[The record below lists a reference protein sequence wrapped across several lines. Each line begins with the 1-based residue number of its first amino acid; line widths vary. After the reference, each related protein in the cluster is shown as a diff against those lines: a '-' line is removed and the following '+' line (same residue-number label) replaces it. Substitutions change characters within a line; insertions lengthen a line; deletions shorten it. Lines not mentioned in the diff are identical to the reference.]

1 MAPDSAAASRFLP
14 PPPFGRESS
23 RVVASRAGYG
33 DAMTEAARVEELA
46 REKLG
51 IEQLHAGQLEAIEAV
66 LGGRDTLAVMST
78 GYGKSAIYQLAGELL
93 EKPTIVVSPLIAL
106 QRDQVEAIEDH
117 IGDGEAAE
125 LNSTVSPKKR
135 HELIEALER
144 GEHEFVLLAPEQLA
158 KPEVLEELAATEP
171 SLLVVD
177 EAHCISEW
185 GHDFRPDYLQL
196 GAFAERLG
204 RPTILALTATASPP
218 VRREIVERLGMED
231 PAQVIRGFDRPNL
244 HFAVRRFSE
253 AQGKEEALV
262 EAVAAAPKPGIVYIA
277 TRKTSEELAGKLQAA
292 GVKAE
297 AYHAGLPAKRR
308 GELQDAFHDDEI
320 ETIVATTAFGMG
332 IDKPNVRFVFHAGPS
347 DSIDSYY
354 QEVGRAGRDGEPAEA
369 VLFYRPEDE
378 AVRRFLTG
386 GGGVDGEALEAVGH
400 AVADDGE
407 ADPKALVDRLELSRS
422 KVLEAVG
429 RLEEAG
435 WLEVDAEGE
444 MRRAR
449 GGPSLEEAVQAG
461 VRESGERR
469 EFDRTRLE
477 MMRSYAETEGCR
489 RDHILSYF
497 GEEHE
502 VPCFYCDN
510 CDAGLVKADDTER
523 PFPIGAAVTH
533 KSWGAGEV
541 QRYDRD
547 RVVVLF
553 ESVGYRTLALDL
565 IEGEGLL
572 EAS

>member
-1 MAPDSAAASRFLP
+1 MS
-14 PPPFGRESS
+14 
-23 RVVASRAGYG
+23 
-33 DAMTEAARVEELA
+33 EAARVEELA

-51 IEQLHAGQLEAIEAV
+51 IERLHAGQLEAIEAV
-66 LGGRDTLAVMST
+66 LGGHDTLAVMST

-125 LNSTVSPKKR
+125 LNSTVSAKKR
-135 HELIEALER
+135 HELIAALER

-218 VRREIVERLGMED
+218 VRREIVERLGMRD

-262 EAVAAAPKPGIVYIA
+262 RAVAEAPKPGIVYIA
-277 TRKTSEELAGKLQAA
+277 TRKTSEALAEKLQAA

-297 AYHAGLPAKRR
+297 AYHAGLLAKRR

-386 GGGVDGEALEAVGH
+386 GGGIDGEALESVGH

-407 ADPKALVDRLELSRS
+407 ADPKDLVERLELSRS

-444 MRRAR
+444 VRPAR

-502 VPCFYCDN
+502 VPCCYCDN
-510 CDAGLVKADDTER
+510 CDAGLVKADDTKR

-553 ESVGYRTLALDL
+553 ESVGYRTLALEL
-565 IEGEGLL
+565 VEGEGLL
-572 EAS
+572 EPS

>member
-1 MAPDSAAASRFLP
+1 VSD
-14 PPPFGRESS
+14 
-23 RVVASRAGYG
+23 
-33 DAMTEAARVEELA
+33 AARIGKLA
-46 REKLG
+46 KEKLG
-51 IEQLHAGQLEAIEAV
+51 IEELHPGQLEAIEAV
-66 LGGRDTLAVMST
+66 LAGRDTLAVMST
-78 GYGKSAIYQLAGELL
+78 GYGKSAIYQLAGEILG
-93 EKPTIVVSPLIAL
+93 KPTIVVSPLIAL
-106 QRDQVEAIEDH
+106 QRDQVEAIEDR

-125 LNSTVSPKKR
+125 LNSTVSAKR
-135 HELIEALER
+135 RRELIEALER

-171 SLLVVD
+171 ALLVVD

-218 VRREIVERLGMED
+218 VRREIVERLGMRD

-244 HFAVRRFSE
+244 HFAVRRFTE
-253 AQGKEEALV
+253 AAAKEKALV
-262 EAVAAAPKPGIVYIA
+262 EAVAAAAKPGIVYIA
-277 TRKTSEELAGKLQAA
+277 TRKASEELAEALSEA

-297 AYHAGLPAKRR
+297 AYHAGLPAKHR
-308 GELQDAFHDDEI
+308 GELQDRFMADEV
-320 ETIVATTAFGMG
+320 EVIVATTAFGMG
-332 IDKPNVRFVFHAGPS
+332 IDKPNVRFVFHSGPS

-354 QEVGRAGRDGEPAEA
+354 QEVGRAGRDGEPGEA

-378 AVRRFLTG
+378 AVRHFLAG
-386 GGGVDGEALEAVGH
+386 AGGVDGEDLEAVGH
-400 AVADDGE
+400 AIEAGDGE
-407 ADPKALVDRLELSRS
+407 ADPVALVKGLELSRS

-429 RLEEAG
+429 RLEETG
-435 WLEVDAEGE
+435 WLEIGDVGEVRRAAEG
-444 MRRAR
+444 
-449 GGPSLEEAVQAG
+449 PTLEHAIQQG
-461 VRESGERR
+461 VRESGQRR
-469 EFDRTRLE
+469 EFDKTRLA
-477 MMRSYAETEGCR
+477 MMRSYAETQGCR

-510 CDAGLVKADDTER
+510 CDAGLVKPDDAVR
-523 PFPIGAAVTH
+523 PFPIGAPVTH
-533 KSWGAGEV
+533 KSWGPGEV

-553 ESVGYRTLALDL
+553 ESVGYRTLALSL
-565 IEGEGLL
+565 VEEEGLL

>member
-1 MAPDSAAASRFLP
+1 
-14 PPPFGRESS
+14 
-23 RVVASRAGYG
+23 VA
-33 DAMTEAARVEELA
+33 DAARIEKLA
-46 REKLG
+46 KEKLG
-51 IEQLHAGQLEAIEAV
+51 IEELHAGQLEAIEAV
-66 LGGRDTLAVMST
+66 LAGRDTLAVMST
-78 GYGKSAIYQLAGELL
+78 GYGKSAIYQLAGEILD
-93 EKPTIVVSPLIAL
+93 KPTIVVSPLIAL

-135 HELIEALER
+135 HELIVALER

-158 KPEVLEELAATEP
+158 KPEVLEDLAATEP

-244 HFAVRRFSE
+244 HFAVRRFTE
-253 AQGKEEALV
+253 AREKEEALV
-262 EAVAAAPKPGIVYIA
+262 EAVAAAAKPGIVYIA
-277 TRKTSEELAGKLQAA
+277 TRKTSEELAEALQKA
-292 GVKAE
+292 GVNAA
-297 AYHAGLPAKRR
+297 AYHAGLPSKRR
-308 GELQDAFHDDEI
+308 GELQDAFMADEV
-320 ETIVATTAFGMG
+320 EVIVATTAFGMG

-354 QEVGRAGRDGEPAEA
+354 QEVGRAGRDGEAAEV

-378 AVRRFLTG
+378 AIRRFLG
-386 GGGVDGEALEAVGH
+386 GAGGVDGEDLEAVGH
-400 AVADDGE
+400 AVEDDGGE
-407 ADPKALVDRLELSRS
+407 ADPMSLVERLELSRS

-429 RLEEAG
+429 RLEQAG
-435 WLEVDAEGE
+435 WLEVADDGDV
-444 MRRAR
+444 RRAR
-449 GGPSLEEAVQAG
+449 GGPSLEAAVQAG

-477 MMRSYAETEGCR
+477 MMRSYAETQGCR

-497 GEEHE
+497 GEEHDI
-502 VPCFYCDN
+502 PCFYCDN
-510 CDAGLVKADDTER
+510 CDAGLVKPDTTPR
-523 PFPIGAAVTH
+523 PFPIGAPVTH
-533 KSWGAGEV
+533 KSWGPGEV

-553 ESVGYRTLALDL
+553 ESVGYRTLDL
-565 IEGEGLL
+565 GLVEEEGLL

>member
-1 MAPDSAAASRFLP
+1 MSGAPRIAD
-14 PPPFGRESS
+14 
-23 RVVASRAGYG
+23 
-33 DAMTEAARVEELA
+33 LA
-46 REKLG
+46 KEKLG
-51 IEQLHAGQLEAIEAV
+51 IEELHRGQLEAIEAV
-66 LGGRDTLAVMST
+66 LDGRDTLAVMST
-78 GYGKSAIYQLAGELL
+78 GYGKSAIYQLAGEILG
-93 EKPTIVVSPLIAL
+93 KPTIVVSPLIAL
-106 QRDQVEAIEDH
+106 QRDQVEAIEDR

-125 LNSTVSPKKR
+125 LNSTVSARGR
-135 HELIEALER
+135 HELIEELER

-204 RPTILALTATASPP
+204 RPTVLALTATASPP
-218 VRREIVERLGMED
+218 VRREIVERLGMKD

-253 AQGKEEALV
+253 AKGKGEALV

-277 TRKTSEELAGKLQAA
+277 TRRASEVLATALQAA

-297 AYHAGLPAKRR
+297 AYHAGLPARHR
-308 GELQDAFHDDEI
+308 GELQDRFHGDEVDV
-320 ETIVATTAFGMG
+320 IVATTAFGMG
-332 IDKPNVRFVFHAGPS
+332 IDKPNVRFVFHSGPS

-354 QEVGRAGRDGEPAEA
+354 QEVGRAGRDGGPAEA

-378 AVRRFLTG
+378 AIRRFLG
-386 GGGVDGEALEAVGH
+386 SVGGVDGEALEAVGH
-400 AVADDGE
+400 AVEKADGR
-407 ADPKALVDRLELSRS
+407 ADPAALVERLELSRS

-435 WLEVDAEGE
+435 WLEIEPHGE
-444 MRRAR
+444 VRQAPD
-449 GGPSLEEAVQAG
+449 GPTLEEAVQSG
-461 VRESGERR
+461 VRESGQRR
-469 EFDRTRLE
+469 EFDRTRLA
-477 MMRSYAETEGCR
+477 MMRSYAETRGCR

-502 VPCFYCDN
+502 VPCFFCDN
-510 CDAGLVKADDTER
+510 CDAGLVKADAAAR

-533 KSWGAGEV
+533 KSWGPGEV

-553 ESVGYRTLALDL
+553 ESVGYRTLDL
-565 IEGEGLL
+565 GLVDEEGLL
-572 EAS
+572 TQD

>member
-1 MAPDSAAASRFLP
+1 MT
-14 PPPFGRESS
+14 
-23 RVVASRAGYG
+23 
-33 DAMTEAARVEELA
+33 DATRIERLA
-46 REKLG
+46 QEKLG
-51 IEQLHAGQLEAIEAV
+51 IEQLHPGQLEAIERV
-66 LGGRDTLAVMST
+66 LAGRDTLAVMST

-93 EKPTIVVSPLIAL
+93 GKPTIVVSPLIAL
-106 QRDQVEAIEDH
+106 QRDQVEAIEEH
-117 IGDGEAAE
+117 ISPGEAAE
-125 LNSTVSPKKR
+125 LNSTVSPKHR

-158 KPEVLEELAATEP
+158 KPEVLAELAATEP
-171 SLLVVD
+171 SLLVID

-218 VRREIVERLGMED
+218 VRREIVERLGMRD

-244 HFAVRRFSE
+244 HFAVRRFSD

-262 EAVAAAPKPGIVYIA
+262 EAVAVAPKPGIVYIA
-277 TRKTSEELAGKLQAA
+277 TRKASEELATALEAA
-292 GVKAE
+292 GVAAE
-297 AYHAGLPAKRR
+297 AYHAGLAAKHR
-308 GELQDAFHDDEI
+308 GELQDRFMADEVDV
-320 ETIVATTAFGMG
+320 IVATTAFGMG
-332 IDKPNVRFVFHAGPS
+332 IDKSNVRFVFHAGPS

-354 QEVGRAGRDGEPAEA
+354 QEVGRAGRDGEPANV

-378 AVRRFLTG
+378 AIRRFLG
-386 GGGVDGEALEAVGH
+386 GAGGVGGEDLEAVGY
-400 AVADDGE
+400 AVEGSDGE
-407 ADPKALVDRLELSRS
+407 ADPLALVERLELSRS

-435 WLEVDAEGE
+435 WLEISAKGDVH
-444 MRRAR
+444 RAA
-449 GGPSLEEAVQAG
+449 GGPTLEHAVQQG

-469 EFDRTRLE
+469 EFDRTRLA
-477 MMRSYAETEGCR
+477 MMRSYAETIGCR

-510 CDAGLVKADDTER
+510 CDAGLVKADDAER
-523 PFPIGAAVTH
+523 PFPIGAAISH
-533 KSWGAGEV
+533 KSWGRGEV

-553 ESVGYRTLALDL
+553 ESVGYRTLDL
-565 IEGEGLL
+565 GLVEEEGLL
-572 EAS
+572 EAG

>member
-1 MAPDSAAASRFLP
+1 VS
-14 PPPFGRESS
+14 
-23 RVVASRAGYG
+23 
-33 DAMTEAARVEELA
+33 DAKRIEKLA

-51 IEQLHAGQLEAIEAV
+51 IEQLHPGQLEAIEEV
-66 LGGRDTLAVMST
+66 LGGHDTLAVMST
-78 GYGKSAIYQLAGELL
+78 GYGKSAIYQLAGEMLG
-93 EKPTIVVSPLIAL
+93 KPTIVVSPLIAL

-117 IGDGEAAE
+117 IGSGEAAE
-125 LNSTVSPKKR
+125 LNSTVSAKKR
-135 HELIEALER
+135 HELIAALER

-158 KPEVLEELAATEP
+158 KPEVLAELAEAEP
-171 SLLVVD
+171 GLLVVD

-218 VRREIVERLGMED
+218 VRREIVERLGMRE

-244 HFAVRRFSE
+244 HFEVRRFTE
-253 AQGKEEALV
+253 AAAKEAALV
-262 EAVAAAPKPGIVYIA
+262 EAVAEAAKPGIVYIA
-277 TRKTSEELAGKLQAA
+277 TRKTSEELAEALVAA

-308 GELQDAFHDDEI
+308 GELQDRFMADEV
-320 ETIVATTAFGMG
+320 EVIVATTAFGMG

-354 QEVGRAGRDGEPAEA
+354 QEVGRAGRDGERGEA

-378 AVRRFLTG
+378 AVRHFLAG
-386 GGGVDGEALEAVGH
+386 SGGVDGEDLEAVGH
-400 AVADDGE
+400 AIEGADGD
-407 ADPKALVDRLELSRS
+407 ADPATLLQHLELSRS

-435 WLEVDAEGE
+435 WLEIGGAGE
-444 MRRAR
+444 VRRAH
-449 GGPSLEEAVQAG
+449 GGPTLEDAVQLG

-469 EFDRTRLE
+469 EFDKTRLA
-477 MMRSYAETEGCR
+477 MMRAYAETQGCR

-502 VPCFYCDN
+502 VPCYFCDN
-510 CDAGLVKADDTER
+510 CDAGLVKPDDTTR

-533 KSWGAGEV
+533 KSWGPGEV

-553 ESVGYRTLALDL
+553 ESVGYRTLDL
-565 IEGEGLL
+565 GLVEEEGLL
-572 EAS
+572 EAVG

>member
-1 MAPDSAAASRFLP
+1 MAS
-14 PPPFGRESS
+14 
-23 RVVASRAGYG
+23 VA
-33 DAMTEAARVEELA
+33 EIQKLA
-46 REKLG
+46 QEKLG
-51 IEQLHAGQLEAIEAV
+51 IEELHPGQLEAIEAV
-66 LGGRDTLAVMST
+66 LGGGDTLAVMST

-93 EKPTIVVSPLIAL
+93 GKPTIVVSPLIAL
-106 QRDQVEAIEDH
+106 QRDQVEAIEEH
-117 IGDGEAAE
+117 ISPGEAAE
-125 LNSTVSPKKR
+125 LNSTVSAKKR
-135 HELIEALER
+135 HELIAALER

-158 KPEVLEELAATEP
+158 KPEVLAELAATEP
-171 SLLVVD
+171 SLLVID

-218 VRREIVERLGMED
+218 VRREIIERLDMEE

-262 EAVAAAPKPGIVYIA
+262 KAVAEAPKPGIVYIA
-277 TRKTSEELAGKLQAA
+277 TRKASEELAGALQAA

-297 AYHAGLPAKRR
+297 AYHAGLPSKHR
-308 GELQDAFHDDEI
+308 GEIQDRFMADDVDV
-320 ETIVATTAFGMG
+320 IVATTAFGMG

-354 QEVGRAGRDGEPAEA
+354 QEVGRAGRDGEPADA

-378 AVRRFLTG
+378 GIRRFLG
-386 GGGVDGEALEAVGH
+386 SAGGVDGEDLETVGH
-400 AVADDGE
+400 AVEADGDE
-407 ADPKALVDRLELSRS
+407 ADPLALVDQLGLSRS

-435 WLEVDAEGE
+435 WLEISEAGDV
-444 MRRAR
+444 RRAT
-449 GGPSLEEAVQAG
+449 GGPTLEHAVQAG

-469 EFDRTRLE
+469 EFDRTRLA

-497 GEEHE
+497 GEEHDI
-502 VPCFYCDN
+502 PCWNCDN
-510 CDAGLVKADDTER
+510 CDAGLVKPDQGER
-523 PFPIGAAVTH
+523 PFPIGAPVTH

-553 ESVGYRTLALDL
+553 ESVGYRTLALTL
-565 IEGEGLL
+565 VEEEGLL
-572 EAS
+572 RSI